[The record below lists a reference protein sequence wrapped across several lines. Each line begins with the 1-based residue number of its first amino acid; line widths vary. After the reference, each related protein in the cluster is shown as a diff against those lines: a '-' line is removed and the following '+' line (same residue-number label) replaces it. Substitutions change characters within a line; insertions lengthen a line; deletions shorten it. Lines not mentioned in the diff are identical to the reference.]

1 MYMHVPVGS
10 VQVGCNNSE
19 TELLSPYLL
28 FKIGFLHCQHF
39 FIAELSKQVL
49 IFVQAKAFQPNRDL
63 CVRKREREREGC
75 GDWSNRDAYT
85 CTVSESVNKYYV
97 S

>member
-1 MYMHVPVGS
+1 MHVPVGS

-28 FKIGFLHCQHF
+28 LKVGFLHCQHF

-63 CVRKREREREGC
+63 CERERERERGVVI
-75 GDWSNRDAYT
+75 GLIKMHTHAL
-85 CTVSESVNKYYV
+85 SVNRLINIMLV
-97 S
+97 ET

>member
-1 MYMHVPVGS
+1 MHVPVGS

-63 CVRKREREREGC
+63 CVRKRERERGVVIGLIEMHTH
-75 GDWSNRDAYT
+75 AL
-85 CTVSESVNKYYV
+85 SVNQLINIMLV
-97 S
+97 ET